1 VTTVSPLLRRLLT
14 IDVGAPSPYPQ
25 NDWVMTLFLL
35 SATIYNAKDAAL
47 RLVVMLFFCVAPLVI
62 LLGRPQLRLSKE
74 ARPLVLLSAL
84 WVLYFLLWFIKNLK
98 DFVFDFSGPN
108 VEMMTPVLFVT
119 FLYAIPL
126 ILNYPP
132 DRLRALLLRY
142 VLLLVPFLFLE
153 LGLRY
158 IQEPNCFLNYSCR
171 FEAKTVG
178 YFSTTNALATSLVT
192 VLLSFFAVG
201 ALRFRARALLE
212 FILLSSMAR
221 SAIVG
226 YIFGLF
232 LRTFGRLRWSTRF
245 AFLTLFATAVGGFLY
260 LDPLRLLGD
269 GSANSKVDF
278 FLSAWDLLFG
288 SDPQA
293 IWFGFGA
300 NFSSVV
306 ETLGVRGWSPHA
318 PILKAFLYFGV
329 LGVALYL
336 GFIAAVLLTFPQSFI
351 PMAAFL
357 VLGLAGAPI
366 FFPTLLV
373 MFAVLRAFGED
384 RQPDH
389 SSVVGRR
396 PLEA

>member
-1 VTTVSPLLRRLLT
+1 
-14 IDVGAPSPYPQ
+14 
-25 NDWVMTLFLL
+25 M
-35 SATIYNAKDAAL
+35 
-47 RLVVMLFFCVAPLVI
+47 
-62 LLGRPQLRLSKE
+62 
-74 ARPLVLLSAL
+74 
-84 WVLYFLLWFIKNLK
+84 
-98 DFVFDFSGPN
+98 
-108 VEMMTPVLFVT
+108 
-119 FLYAIPL
+119 
-126 ILNYPP
+126 
-132 DRLRALLLRY
+132 
-142 VLLLVPFLFLE
+142 
-153 LGLRY
+153 
-158 IQEPNCFLNYSCR
+158 
-171 FEAKTVG
+171 
-178 YFSTTNALATSLVT
+178 
-192 VLLSFFAVG
+192 VLLSFFTVG
-201 ALRFRARALLE
+201 ALRFRARTLLE

-245 AFLTLFATAVGGFLY
+245 AFIALFATAVAGFLY

-318 PILKAFLYFGV
+318 PVLKAFLYFGV

-336 GFIAAVLLTFPQSFI
+336 GFIIAVLWTFPMSFI

-373 MFAVLRAFGED
+373 MFAVLRAFGEGNQLA
-384 RQPDH
+384 RS
-389 SSVVGRR
+389 SSVGSR
-396 PLEA
+396 PSTA